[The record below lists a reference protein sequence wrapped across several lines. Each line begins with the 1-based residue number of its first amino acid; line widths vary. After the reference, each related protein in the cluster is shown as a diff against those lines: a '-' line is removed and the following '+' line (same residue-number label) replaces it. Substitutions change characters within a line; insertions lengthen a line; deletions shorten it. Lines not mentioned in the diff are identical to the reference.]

1 MFKNIL
7 VAVDG
12 SENSDMAVE
21 TAVEFTSPRALWVE
35 ERWSHHKWMTHLWI

>member
-1 MFKNIL
+1 
-7 VAVDG
+7 VDG

-35 ERWSHHKWMTHLWI
+35 ER